1 MAWLMPSTGFSYS
14 LAFDAFYKTR
24 APQFWCSV
32 AVIHALGWMAL
43 LLASLVAPRAWQ
55 DRPAGAQTLR
65 WREHW
70 HGWSYGNLAER
81 AGFRRRLLDRNAYFW
96 LAARARLRPVYVWA
110 VLGLVACGWVWGL
123 ARSGRDW
130 LDEMNYVMTG
140 LLLNLL
146 IKVWFA
152 LEAGRPL
159 AEDRRQGAFELLLS
173 TPLTEK
179 DILRG
184 QLLALKRQFLGPVLA
199 VLLVFFLFAMA
210 ASSDA
215 LSRQEPQDQ
224 VLWVLFWA
232 VAMVMLVADL
242 MALYWVGMWGGLTAR
257 NPTRAAAANLGRIL
271 ALPWVALGF
280 GVLVAS
286 VAWPNAD
293 DTQVLKLFLGLWF
306 GLGLA
311 ADLGFGAWARH
322 RLLTEFRLAATRRYE
337 RLPGFWKRLLGEGE
351 PGRAVSPQG

>member
-1 MAWLMPSTGFSYS
+1 M
-14 LAFDAFYKTR
+14 
-24 APQFWCSV
+24 
-32 AVIHALGWMAL
+32 
-43 LLASLVAPRAWQ
+43 
-55 DRPAGAQTLR
+55 
-65 WREHW
+65 
-70 HGWSYGNLAER
+70 
-81 AGFRRRLLDRNAYFW
+81 LDRSAYFW
-96 LAARARLRPVYVWA
+96 LAARARLRPAYVWA

-130 LDEMNYVMTG
+130 LDEMTYVLTG

-146 IKVWFA
+146 IKVWFV

-159 AEDRRQGAFELLLS
+159 AEDRRQGALELLLS
-173 TPLTEK
+173 TPLTVT

-199 VLLVFFLFAMA
+199 VLLVFFLFALA
-210 ASSDA
+210 TSSNA

-224 VLWVLFWA
+224 ILWVLFWA
-232 VAMVMLVADL
+232 AAMVMLVADL
-242 MALYWVGMWGGLTAR
+242 IALCWVGMWAGLTAR

-271 ALPWVALGF
+271 AMPWIALGF

-286 VAWPNAD
+286 VVWSNAD
-293 DTQVLKLFLGLWF
+293 DTQVLKLFLGLWV

-322 RLLTEFRLAATRRYE
+322 RLLTKFRLAATRRYE
-337 RLPGFWKRLLGEGE
+337 PLPGFWKRLLGGGE
-351 PGRAVSPQG
+351 PRRAASPQG

>member
-1 MAWLMPSTGFSYS
+1 M
-14 LAFDAFYKTR
+14 
-24 APQFWCSV
+24 
-32 AVIHALGWMAL
+32 AVIHGLGWIFL
-43 LLASLVAPRAWQ
+43 LLASLIAPRAWQ
-55 DRPAGAQTLR
+55 ERPAGAQTLR
-65 WREHW
+65 WRERW
-70 HGWSYGNLAER
+70 HGLSYGNPAER
-81 AGFRRRLLDRNAYFW
+81 AGFRRRLLDRGAYFW
-96 LAARARLRPVYVWA
+96 LAARSRLRPAYVWA

-130 LDEMNYVMTG
+130 LDEMTYVLTG

-159 AEDRRQGAFELLLS
+159 AEDRRHGAFELLLS
-173 TPLTEK
+173 TPLTVA

-215 LSRQEPQDQ
+215 LSQQEPQDRAM
-224 VLWVLFWA
+224 WILFWA
-232 VAMVMLVADL
+232 AGMVMLVADL
-242 MALYWVGMWGGLTAR
+242 IALYWVGMWSGLTAR
-257 NPTRAAAANLGRIL
+257 NPTRAAVGNLGRIL
-271 ALPWVALGF
+271 VLPWIALGF

-286 VAWPNAD
+286 IVWSNAD

-322 RLLTEFRLAATRRYE
+322 RLVTDFRLAATRRYE
-337 RLPGFWKRLLGEGE
+337 SLPGFWKRLLGGGE
-351 PGRAVSPQG
+351 PGRTAPPQG